1 MLAFGWG
8 VADSHFLLMWSLPV
22 TEFGLPHSMDVG
34 FKPQAAT
41 ERERETDRSHD
52 SFHDVAQNVPSWLS
66 ARRGDRPEGHMG
78 LEILLELVLENTI
91 CHVELANPLPASL
104 APEQPRGSKE

>member
-41 ERERETDRSHD
+41 ERERERQTEAMIA
-52 SFHDVAQNVPSWLS
+52 FMMWLRMS
-66 ARRGDRPEGHMG
+66 
-78 LEILLELVLENTI
+78 
-91 CHVELANPLPASL
+91 LP
-104 APEQPRGSKE
+104 G